1 MTLRAYG
8 PGVVTYGEPMI
19 RVSVYYPGGDD
30 VTFDHD
36 YYRNT
41 HVPMCTDAWNVGAE
55 IDKGVN
61 GPYVAAVHFFFESM
75 EQMQTAMGS
84 PKTGAVMADVPN
96 YTNATPVMQI
106 SEIV

>member
-1 MTLRAYG
+1 
-8 PGVVTYGEPMI
+8 MI
-19 RVSVYYPGGDD
+19 RVSVLYPGGDD

-36 YYRNT
+36 YYKNT
-41 HVPMCTDAWNVGAE
+41 HVPLACAAWNVGSE

-75 EQMQTAMGS
+75 DQFQAAMGS
-84 PKTGAVMADVPN
+84 PETGAVMADVAN
-96 YTNATPVMQI
+96 YTNAAPVMQI